1 MAEIKVLGVNLKV
14 EEKERK
20 LIAEVTRDA
29 KLDSGR
35 ITPKLNDW
43 ERGFIE
49 SLSHGAA
56 NSVHFDVYWSPKQ
69 QETLKKIEGKL
80 YS

>member
-1 MAEIKVLGVNLKV
+1 MAEVKVLGVNLKV

-20 LIAEVTRDA
+20 LIAEITRDA
-29 KLDSGR
+29 KLDSAR
-35 ITPKLNDW
+35 ATPKLNDW
-43 ERGFIE
+43 ERGFIS
-49 SLSHGAA
+49 SLSRGAE

-69 QETLKKIEGKL
+69 QEALRKIEGKL